1 MTDEREYEIVETKYS
16 PKTVTRL
23 EFLGNFEQAQA
34 KAIALAKGHIGV
46 RYAVFPQNGI
56 VAEYQAYY
64 RTTIKC
70 PKCGEVI
77 PIE

>member
-1 MTDEREYEIVETKYS
+1 MTDERKYEIVETKYS

-23 EFLGNFEQAQA
+23 DFLGTFEQSKE
-34 KAIALAKGHIGV
+34 KAIELAKQQIGV